1 MRKLTVFANDK
12 TNKMA
17 CAPSE
22 DSDQPEH
29 PPSLIRVFA
38 VRMKKPWVLS
48 EDSDQTGRTPIL
60 LVLSCRGSYMALED
74 QISGPTDWLCM
85 HI

>member
-1 MRKLTVFANDK
+1 MASILRVISAYVCSFALEQVQDTQGKIFKYRDISDSSKAMPLMNRFEPHRDK

-29 PPSLIRVFA
+29 PPSLIRVFP
-38 VRMKKPWVLS
+38 VCLI
-48 EDSDQTGRTPIL
+48 DS
-60 LVLSCRGSYMALED
+60 
-74 QISGPTDWLCM
+74 
-85 HI
+85 

>member
-1 MRKLTVFANDK
+1 MSEIIMIYTKKVLDYCGQMNRSIDVKSRLMTK

-29 PPSLIRVFA
+29 PPSLIRVFT
-38 VRMKKPWVLS
+38 VRMKK
-48 EDSDQTGRTPIL
+48 G
-60 LVLSCRGSYMALED
+60 
-74 QISGPTDWLCM
+74 
-85 HI
+85 